1 MAIENLIET
10 DVLVIGGGLA
20 GCFAAIKAKEQGADV
35 VLVDKGYVGK
45 TGGSPY
51 AAQTMVFNPEWG
63 HDFDALME
71 QVNVLGEY
79 VNNRLWNE
87 IVFRESHDRFKDLQS
102 YGVKFIEE
110 NGKVAQFPSPITELD
125 FPDRDKFPPLVCQ
138 VVKWLPG
145 WPETLR
151 KKVKEFGVVL
161 MERIMIH
168 ELIKQDEGIAGAV
181 GYPVDKEEPVVF
193 NTKAVVIA
201 AGGGGFRPVDYPTHE
216 LTADGAALAYRVGAT
231 VTGKEFVSPNLPGE
245 LEPHPGWK
253 PAVFKYGRTG
263 PTPPEG
269 ERPMPPG
276 EKSRK
281 PMISFLAPMFNAEGD
296 EVPHRGMSWHGYID
310 VHHEVHAGRG
320 PVWIEGPGGSK
331 INFNGPGAAGS
342 LHGHSCAGIFPA
354 DTDCS
359 VGIPGLYAAGDSLGT
374 QFVGATYSGFGFA
387 TAYAT
392 VTGTRA
398 GKAAA
403 EFAEK
408 AGDITVEN
416 NNVEAIKKSI
426 REPLERKGGFSPRWI
441 TEILRSYMKPYFV
454 MYIKHED
461 RLKAALMNVEFI
473 RDHLVPKMV
482 AKDAH
487 ELRLV
492 HETRSMVLNAEM
504 KLRSSMFRK
513 ESRGNHYR
521 EDYPKRNDPEWL
533 AWILLKDEGGKMTLS
548 KKMMPE
554 EWWPDSSKSYEERY
568 PLEFPT
574 S

>member
-1 MAIENLIET
+1 MSSERIIDT

-20 GCFAAIKAKEQGADV
+20 GCFAAIKAKEQDADV

-63 HDFDALME
+63 HDFEALME

-87 IVFRESHDRFKDLQS
+87 IVFKKSYERFKDLQS
-102 YGVKFIEE
+102 YGVKFFEE
-110 NGKVAQFPSPITELD
+110 NGKVVQFPSPITNLD
-125 FPDRDKFPPLVCQ
+125 FPDKEKFPPLVCQ

-145 WPETLR
+145 WPITLR
-151 KKVKEFGVVL
+151 KKVKETGVVL

-168 ELIKQDEGIAGAV
+168 ELIKQDDGIAGAV
-181 GYPVDKEEPVVF
+181 GYPVDKEDPVVF
-193 NTKAVVIA
+193 HTKAVIIA

-245 LEPHPGWK
+245 IEPHPDWR

-263 PTPPEG
+263 PTPP
-269 ERPMPPG
+269 G
-276 EKSRK
+276 EKRRRFIA
-281 PMISFLAPMFNAEGD
+281 PFLSPMFNAEGD

-320 PVWIEGPGGSK
+320 PVWVEGPGGRK

-342 LHGHSCAGIFPA
+342 LHGHATAGIFPA

-359 VGIPGLYAAGDSLGT
+359 TGVPGLYAAGDSLGT

-392 VTGTRA
+392 VTGTIS

-403 EFAEK
+403 EFALKSDSVALEEK
-408 AGDITVEN
+408 NIEDLI
-416 NNVEAIKKSI
+416 KSI

-441 TEILRSYMKPYFV
+441 TELLRSYMNPYFV
-454 MYIKHED
+454 MYIKHEN

-482 AKDAH
+482 ANDAH

-533 AWILLKDEGGKMTLS
+533 AWVMLKEEGGKMKVY
-548 KKMMPE
+548 KKPMPE
-554 EWWPDSSKSYEERY
+554 EWWPDMTKSYDERY
-568 PLEFPT
+568 PLTFPE